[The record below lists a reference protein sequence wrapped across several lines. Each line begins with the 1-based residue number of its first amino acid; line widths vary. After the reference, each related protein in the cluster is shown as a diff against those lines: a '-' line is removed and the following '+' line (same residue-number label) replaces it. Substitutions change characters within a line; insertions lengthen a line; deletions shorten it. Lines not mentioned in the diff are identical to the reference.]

1 MSKNLELKKQ
11 VVAEIKEKFEKAQSV
26 VVVDYRGLKVEEADA
41 LRKAF
46 REAGVDYKIYKN
58 NLTKLAIEGTAF
70 EAIGKDLTGPNA
82 IAFGYGDP
90 VTPAKIV
97 KDFAKDHKNLE
108 FKSGIIENKYC
119 DLEAIKEIA
128 DIPSRDVL
136 IAKFLGS
143 IKSPVSNLA
152 YLLQA
157 IVDKNGAQNA

>member
-1 MSKNLELKKQ
+1 MSKNLEVKKQ

-46 REAGVDYKIYKN
+46 REAGVEYKIYKN
-58 NLTKLAIEGTAF
+58 NLTKLALEGTAF
-70 EAIGKDLTGPNA
+70 EAIAKDLTGPNA

-90 VTPAKIV
+90 VVPAKII

-108 FKSGIIENKYC
+108 FKSGVVENNYC
-119 DLEAIKEIA
+119 DLEAIKQIA
-128 DIPSRDVL
+128 DIPSREVL

-143 IKSPVSNLA
+143 IKSPVSNFA
-152 YLLQA
+152 YLVQA
-157 IVDKNGAQNA
+157 IIDKQA

>member
-70 EAIGKDLTGPNA
+70 EVIGQDLTGPNA

-108 FKSGIIENKYC
+108 FKSGIIESKYC

-136 IAKFLGS
+136 IGKFLGS
-143 IKSPVSNLA
+143 IKSPISNLA

-157 IVDKNGAQNA
+157 IVDKNEAQNA

>member
-46 REAGVDYKIYKN
+46 RDAGVDFKIYKN
-58 NLTKLAIEGTAF
+58 NLTKIAIEGTPF
-70 EAIGKDLTGPNA
+70 ESISKDLTGPNA
-82 IAFGYGDP
+82 IAFGYEDAIA
-90 VTPAKIV
+90 PAKIV

-108 FKSGIIENKYC
+108 FKSGVIENKYC

-143 IKSPVSNLA
+143 IKSPISNFA

-157 IVDKNGAQNA
+157 IVDKNEGQNA

>member
-46 REAGVDYKIYKN
+46 RDAGVDFKIYKN
-58 NLTKLAIEGTAF
+58 NLTKIAIEGTPF
-70 EAIGKDLTGPNA
+70 EAISKDLTGPNA
-82 IAFGYGDP
+82 IAFGYEDAIA
-90 VTPAKIV
+90 PAKIV

-108 FKSGIIENKYC
+108 FKSGVIENKYC

-143 IKSPVSNLA
+143 IKSPISNFA

-157 IVDKNGAQNA
+157 IVDKNEGQNA

>member
-58 NLTKLAIEGTAF
+58 NLTKLAIQGTGFEG
-70 EAIGKDLTGPNA
+70 IGKDLTGPNA

-157 IVDKNGAQNA
+157 IVDKNEAQNA